1 MTIFSTGSTKD
12 KRALAEKTVAW
23 SIKKLGLSRM
33 RSLNVNVILKKMPE
47 GEFGLCMTDDVM
59 DDIRNFNIEV
69 NKNISLKDFVS
80 TIIHEMVHVKQF
92 AREEMSVYG
101 MRWKSKNISEN
112 TDYMDLP
119 WEKEAYRM
127 EEKLVKLI
135 WEENIL

>member
-1 MTIFSTGSTKD
+1 MTIFCTGSTKD
-12 KRALAEKTVAW
+12 KRALAEKTVEW

>member
-1 MTIFSTGSTKD
+1 MTIFCTGSTKD
-12 KRALAEKTVAW
+12 KRALAEKTVIW
-23 SIKKLGLSRM
+23 SIEKLGLKRM
-33 RSLNVNVILKKMPE
+33 TSLNIDVKLKKMAE
-47 GEFGLCMTDDVM
+47 GEFGLCEVGDN
-59 DDIRNFNIEV
+59 IREFVITV
-69 NKNISLKDFVS
+69 NKDVSLKDFVS

-92 AREEMSVYG
+92 ARKEMSVYG
-101 MRWKSKNISEN
+101 MRWKSKNISEK

>member
-1 MTIFSTGSTKD
+1 MTIFCSGSTKD
-12 KRALAEKTVAW
+12 KRALAEKTVEW